1 MPEIKAADTSLYK
14 ILSTG
19 SIIRL
24 ANRLL
29 LLMNRDIT
37 NHNERTAYIALKLA
51 EHLPLNQKCSVQ
63 NLVFLSLF
71 HTIGFFR
78 DNNIFENNNKEDI
91 VYFSNDKD
99 IISKYIFG
107 CYYLEYMTPIKND
120 ALALETFNQPFNK
133 DLKKYIYQ
141 EDYKN
146 VLYLAARLSD
156 YIYHNPNTEL
166 PEDINTIAPGY
177 FDPEYVKAFYE
188 INKDSIIVNK
198 IKDSSYKKELFNYIS
213 KIDYP
218 IEDHIKMV
226 KLLIYLLDFK
236 STVTMQHS
244 INTSCYAVCLGIRLN
259 LSEKDL
265 IDLFISA
272 FLHDVGKI
280 AISPRI
286 LESPNKLT
294 NKERAVMQ
302 KHVEYSKSILQG
314 IINDKLVENV
324 YRHHE
329 KLNGKGYPNHLTG
342 EELSIVQR
350 ILTVADITS
359 ALNDSRSYKKEYS
372 KERTESI
379 IEDMTK
385 GGELD
390 GEITKFIQSDF
401 DTIQKEIK
409 YLQELLS
416 VDFSNVIKK
425 YNDYMFNDISE
436 VAKTISS
443 LENKDDDVE
452 EIHGIDDVEE
462 LEEVNEEENDDDI
475 EELEEID

>member
-1 MPEIKAADTSLYK
+1 MPEIKSTDASLYK
-14 ILSTG
+14 LLTTG

-29 LLMNRDIT
+29 LLMNKEIA
-37 NHNERTAYIALKLA
+37 NHNERTAYIAWKIA
-51 EHLPLNQKCSVQ
+51 EHHHMNEKCSIK

-78 DNNIFENNNKEDI
+78 ADAFFEDLSLKTDI
-91 VYFSNDKD
+91 DYFSNSREVK
-99 IISKYIFG
+99 SKYIFG
-107 CYYLEYMTPIKND
+107 CYYLEYMTPIKTD
-120 ALALETFNQPFNK
+120 ARALETFNQPFNK

-146 VLYLAARLSD
+146 VLYLASRISD
-156 YIYHNPNTEL
+156 YLSKHEGEDL
-166 PEDINTIAPGY
+166 PKDLNSLAPGF
-177 FDPEYVKAFYE
+177 FDSEYVDAFNE
-188 INKDSIIVNK
+188 INKDNK
-198 IKDSSYKKELFNYIS
+198 ILNELIDDKYKKELFTYIEQ
-213 KIDYP
+213 IDYP

-259 LSEKDL
+259 LEKKDL
-265 IDLFISA
+265 MDLFISA

-294 NKERAVMQ
+294 DEEREIMQ
-302 KHVEYSKSILQG
+302 KHVEYSRSILKG
-314 IINDKLVENV
+314 ILSDQIVENV

-329 KLNGKGYPNHLTG
+329 KLNGKGYPEHITEKDLTT
-342 EELSIVQR
+342 IQR

-359 ALNDSRSYKKEYS
+359 ALNDSRSYKKEYT

-379 IEDMTK
+379 IEDMTNE
-385 GGELD
+385 GELD
-390 GEITKFIQSDF
+390 PEITKYILKDF
-401 DTIQKEIK
+401 DSIQKEIR

-425 YNDYMFNDISE
+425 YNDFMYNDMDEFTHTIEFLNSE
-436 VAKTISS
+436 D
-443 LENKDDDVE
+443 EDVE
-452 EIHGIDDVEE
+452 DIEGIDECDDDVEE
-462 LEEVNEEENDDDI
+462 LEEVNDENLNI
-475 EELEEID
+475 

>member
-1 MPEIKAADTSLYK
+1 ML
-14 ILSTG
+14 LSW
-19 SIIRL
+19 
-24 ANRLL
+24 
-29 LLMNRDIT
+29 
-37 NHNERTAYIALKLA
+37 
-51 EHLPLNQKCSVQ
+51 VQ
-63 NLVFLSLF
+63 
-71 HTIGFFR
+71 
-78 DNNIFENNNKEDI
+78 
-91 VYFSNDKD
+91 
-99 IISKYIFG
+99 
-107 CYYLEYMTPIKND
+107 TPIKTD
-120 ALALETFNQPFNK
+120 ARALETFNQPFNK

-146 VLYLAARLSD
+146 VLYLASRISD
-156 YIYHNPNTEL
+156 YVSKHQGESLPKDLNSLAPNF
-166 PEDINTIAPGY
+166 
-177 FDPEYVKAFYE
+177 FDSEYVDAFNE
-188 INKDSIIVNK
+188 INKDNK
-198 IKDSSYKKELFNYIS
+198 ILNELTDDKYKKELFNYIS

-226 KLLIYLLDFK
+226 KLLIYVLDFK

-385 GGELD
+385 DGELD
-390 GEITKFIQSDF
+390 SEITKFIQSDF

-452 EIHGIDDVEE
+452 EIHGIDDIEE
-462 LEEVNEEENDDDI
+462 LEEVNDNQNYDDL